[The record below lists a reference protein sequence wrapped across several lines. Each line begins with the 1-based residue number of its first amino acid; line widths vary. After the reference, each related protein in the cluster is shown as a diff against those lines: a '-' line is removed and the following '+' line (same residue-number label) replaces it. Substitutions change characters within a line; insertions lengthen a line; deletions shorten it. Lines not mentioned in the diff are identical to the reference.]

1 MLNIS
6 CNNVYCCWRIRQ
18 NKKRLE
24 RAMIHCTASLSTI
37 NLSHILKQSLNF
49 TMINKQDIQIIL
61 MLLVGSDIS
70 MTGSTGN
77 NQ

>member
-1 MLNIS
+1 
-6 CNNVYCCWRIRQ
+6 
-18 NKKRLE
+18 
-24 RAMIHCTASLSTI
+24 MIHCTASLSTI
-37 NLSHILKQSLNF
+37 NLSRILKQSLNF